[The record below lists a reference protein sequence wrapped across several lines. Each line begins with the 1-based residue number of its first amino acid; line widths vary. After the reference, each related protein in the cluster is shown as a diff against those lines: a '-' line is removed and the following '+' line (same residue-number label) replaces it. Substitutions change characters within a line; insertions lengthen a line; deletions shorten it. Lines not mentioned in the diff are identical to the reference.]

1 MVESTS
7 RFVPD
12 RPHWFA
18 TQFETDLN
26 HGPIFIDVHFLI
38 TRCQYEGK
46 ELAADIENGF
56 HSIFAGE
63 SPTIRIFLRNEP
75 PDSRRAS
82 LFDPFDQCG
91 LALLEYP
98 SRSKLPDHPTSQE
111 CKEEKSRNSEPKGQ
125 TGARYALRF

>member
-63 SPTIRIFLRNEP
+63 SPTIRISLGNEP
-75 PDSRRAS
+75 ADSRSTS
-82 LFDPFDQCG
+82 LFDPFDQG
-91 LALLEYP
+91 RLALREDP
-98 SRSKLPDHPTSQE
+98 GRS
-111 CKEEKSRNSEPKGQ
+111 
-125 TGARYALRF
+125 